1 MTEDPQLYR
10 AGSADTEIAVCPCG
24 QVPEKLIVDDS
35 GHARCALV
43 SGYCCGEWAIGFR
56 TNRSKF
62 DSEENIRR
70 ARVAWNAAPRGN
82 GNELLVDDLASLL
95 RRLAHSLRKA
105 EPGNDLAE
113 RALDYLKRHGTRESV
128 LRDPTE
134 D

>member
-1 MTEDPQLYR
+1 MSEELAP
-10 AGSADTEIAVCPCG
+10 CPCG
-24 QVPEKLIVDDS
+24 QIPEKLIVDDS

-43 SGYCCGEWAIGFR
+43 AGYCCGEWAIGFR

-95 RRLAHSLRKA
+95 RRLASSRTAVLGRRPGGRSGQMLCGA
-105 EPGNDLAE
+105 EP
-113 RALDYLKRHGTRESV
+113 R
-128 LRDPTE
+128 
-134 D
+134 